1 MNLRQQSPAHLTYC
15 LNIHPGETL
24 AEHRAAI
31 RQHAVAV
38 KQRLAPAAPFGL
50 GLRLGAAAAAEL
62 SAPAARQ
69 QLRAELDALGLYA
82 FTINGFPYGQFHG
95 ARVKE
100 KVYAPDW
107 RTRERLDYTCLLADI
122 LADLVPEGMSGSIST
137 LPGSFKAWIHKDADV
152 RAMAANL
159 VACAKHLVA
168 LRERTGREIH
178 VGLEPEPFC
187 FLETTDEV
195 VRFFEGPLA
204 AACADAAERELVRRH
219 LGVCLDTCHVAL
231 QFESPLV
238 ALRRYRAAGIRVS
251 KIQLS
256 AALEVALAETRGS
269 TSSRPQEVE
278 ALRAFDEPVYL
289 HQTKAR
295 FKNGQLLAWPEL
307 SDALPAIVESEGL
320 ETVRVHF
327 HVPLFWAGG
336 APLRS
341 TAPELSA
348 EFFRAACAATE
359 HLEVE
364 TYTFSV
370 LPEPM
375 RAGGVVDCIC
385 QELEW
390 VLRKISP

>member
-1 MNLRQQSPAHLTYC
+1 MQIQNQSPLHLTYC

-24 AEHRAAI
+24 AENLAAI

-38 KQRLAPAAPFGL
+38 KQRLAPRRPFGL

-62 SAPAARQ
+62 RAPAARKKM
-69 QLRAELDALGLYA
+69 RDELDALGLYA

-100 KVYAPDW
+100 NVYAPDW

-122 LADLVPEGMSGSIST
+122 LADLLPEGLSGSIST
-137 LPGSFKAWIHKDADV
+137 LPGSFKPWIHKEADV
-152 RAMAANL
+152 RAMAQNL
-159 VACAKHLVA
+159 VACARHLAA
-168 LRERTGREIH
+168 LRAKTGREIH
-178 VGLEPEPFC
+178 VGMEPEPFC
-187 FLETTDEV
+187 FLEMTDEV
-195 VRFFEGPLA
+195 IKFFEGPLA

-219 LGVCLDTCHVAL
+219 LGVCLDTCHAAL
-231 QFESPLV
+231 QFESPLD
-238 ALRRYRAAGIRVS
+238 ALRRYRAAGLRVS

-256 AALEVALAETRGS
+256 AALEVVLAEFRGNRN
-269 TSSRPQEVE
+269 SRPEEVE

-295 FKNGQLLAWPEL
+295 FKSGELLAWPDL
-307 SDALPAIVESEGL
+307 SDALPAIAESGRL

-327 HVPLFWAGG
+327 HVPLFWKGG

-341 TAPELSA
+341 TAPDLSA
-348 EFFRAACAATE
+348 EFFREACAATG

-364 TYTFSV
+364 TYTFAV
-370 LPEPM
+370 LPETM
-375 RAGGVVDCIC
+375 RAAGVVDCIGR
-385 QELEW
+385 ELEW
-390 VLRKISP
+390 VLQRL